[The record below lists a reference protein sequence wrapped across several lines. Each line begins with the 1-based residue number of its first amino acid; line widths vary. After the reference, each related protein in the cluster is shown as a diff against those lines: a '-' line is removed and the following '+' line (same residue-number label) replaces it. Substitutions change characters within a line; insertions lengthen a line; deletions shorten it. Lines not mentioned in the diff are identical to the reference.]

1 MGSLSSH
8 VNNKQVLSNSF
19 HNAHTIKCKNCESTN
34 VIQQTYQI
42 CQSNDTYILTKCPVC
57 NKNTEYLKLKTKI
70 IYSKCFEYNKY
81 QNEMFTDEI
90 KKYLT
95 KQFENTFNY
104 CNKNDNKFL
113 MSLQKGV
120 YPYEYVNDWDKFD
133 ETTIPFK
140 EFLLTQWSSVI
151 YLIQILDTLKM
162 YLNSLN
168 TKTLVN
174 IMIVIYNWTLF
185 N

>member
-1 MGSLSSH
+1 
-8 VNNKQVLSNSF
+8 
-19 HNAHTIKCKNCESTN
+19 
-34 VIQQTYQI
+34 
-42 CQSNDTYILTKCPVC
+42 
-57 NKNTEYLKLKTKI
+57 
-70 IYSKCFEYNKY
+70 
-81 QNEMFTDEI
+81 MFTDEI

-140 EFLLTQWSSVI
+140 EFFLARND
-151 YLIQILDTLKM
+151 IQILDTLKM